1 MPFDHDKRII
11 TGENQRETYE
21 NGLVL
26 VIDER
31 VGEGRVS
38 PHQDLVSRASA
49 GIVALVQGLD
59 QMEKRCYSYIATRR
73 LLH

>member
-59 QMEKRCYSYIATRR
+59 QMEKRRYSYIATRR